1 MNGLVLILISLG
13 FTAVPLACF
22 IIYAY
27 FEYHSTR
34 NPNDL
39 QMSKEDKE
47 YYDSLPLK

>member
-13 FTAVPLACF
+13 FTVVPLVCF
-22 IIYAY
+22 IIYVY
-27 FEYHSTR
+27 FEYQSTR

>member
-13 FTAVPLACF
+13 FTVVPLACF

-27 FEYHSTR
+27 FEYQLNR
-34 NPNDL
+34 DPNDL
-39 QMSKEDKE
+39 EMSKEDKE

>member
-1 MNGLVLILISLG
+1 MNGLILILISLG
-13 FTAVPLACF
+13 FTVVPLVCF

-27 FEYHSTR
+27 FEYQLNR
-34 NPNDL
+34 DPNDL